1 MIYILV
7 ALESELPRKF
17 FYKNTTRNYEIIYTG
32 VGKVNAAIV
41 ATSILSTSPYSSF
54 INYGTAGTLK
64 PKLAGQLLE
73 VGTVYQRDMDA
84 RPQAPL
90 GSTPFENGE
99 LNASIVLSDSNI
111 TLSTGDNFVMST
123 PELVTD
129 LVDMEAYA
137 LAKSCKRFKAK
148 FTCVKYASDFA
159 DENAADH
166 WAENVSNGA
175 DKFIEWL
182 KQ

>member
-1 MIYILV
+1 MIYVLV

-17 FYKNTTRNYEIIYTG
+17 FYENTTRNYEIIYTG
-32 VGKVNAAIV
+32 VGKINAAIV
-41 ATSILSTSPYSSF
+41 ATSILSTSSYSSF

-64 PKLAGQLLE
+64 PELAGQLLE

-90 GSTPFENGE
+90 GSTPFETGE
-99 LNASIVLSDSNI
+99 LN
-111 TLSTGDNFVMST
+111 TGDNFVMSM

-137 LAKSCKRFKAK
+137 LAKACKRFKAK

-175 DKFIEWL
+175 AQFIEWL
-182 KQ
+182 KN

>member
-17 FYKNTTRNYEIIYTG
+17 FYENTTRNYEIIYTG
-32 VGKVNAAIV
+32 VGKINAAIV
-41 ATSILSTSPYSSF
+41 ATSILSTSSYSSF

-64 PKLAGQLLE
+64 PELAGQLLE

-90 GSTPFENGE
+90 GSTPFEPGE
-99 LNASIVLSDSNI
+99 LNASIVLSKSNI
-111 TLSTGDNFVMST
+111 TLSTGDNFVMT
-123 PELVTD
+123 MPELVTD

-137 LAKSCKRFKAK
+137 LAKACKRFKAK
-148 FTCVKYASDFA
+148 LTCVKYASDFA
-159 DENAADH
+159 DENAAEH

-175 DKFIEWL
+175 AQFIEWL
-182 KQ
+182 KN

>member
-1 MIYILV
+1 
-7 ALESELPRKF
+7 
-17 FYKNTTRNYEIIYTG
+17 
-32 VGKVNAAIV
+32 
-41 ATSILSTSPYSSF
+41 
-54 INYGTAGTLK
+54 
-64 PKLAGQLLE
+64 LL
-73 VGTVYQRDMDA
+73 QA
-84 RPQAPL
+84 QAPL
-90 GSTPFENGE
+90 GSTPFETGE

>member
-1 MIYILV
+1 MIYVLV

-17 FYKNTTRNYEIIYTG
+17 FYENTTRNYEIIYTG
-32 VGKVNAAIV
+32 VGKINAAIV
-41 ATSILSTSPYSSF
+41 ATSILSTSSYSSF

-64 PKLAGQLLE
+64 PELAGQLLE

-90 GSTPFENGE
+90 GSTPFETGE
-99 LNASIVLSDSNI
+99 LNASIVLSKSNI
-111 TLSTGDNFVMST
+111 TLSTGDNFVMSM

-137 LAKSCKRFKAK
+137 LAKACKRFKAK

-175 DKFIEWL
+175 AQFIEWL
-182 KQ
+182 KN